1 MDIFSMKHEYF
12 SVIFSEENDISENSD
27 PLKKNKESKI
37 AQAPSSLP
45 HKGNTITV

>member
-27 PLKKNKESKI
+27 PLKKTRK
-37 AQAPSSLP
+37 AR
-45 HKGNTITV
+45 